1 MRCGGEQSGD
11 ADEYETPIL
20 ADRYVGERRILE
32 TRNVAA
38 V

>member
-11 ADEYETPIL
+11 ADEYETPIF
-20 ADRYVGERRILE
+20 ADRYAGEQRILE
-32 TRNVAA
+32 SRNVAA